1 MTTMIKRALALLP
14 LWACVGCVTA
24 EPHVAANL
32 DTLALSAPAPAPSPA
47 PAHAK
52 ASGASVQ
59 LPPEAARV
67 GEIDRRW
74 RSNGYSERVR
84 LKTDAPTPESR
95 IDLAIG
101 SADRRASSSPD
112 EAQIRAELE
121 REFPDVPM
129 KIAPPAKYRNAYGE
143 FGLAIG
149 RSGDSLRCIYVWQS
163 IDDARPSLAD
173 GDRSGDPAPA
183 SLRLK
188 LCRSDM
194 TVDQLAEAASRIEI
208 ALPERAGAGERT
220 ARSVDAPESRRQAA
234 PAPTSSSKRHSP
246 GPRSELAAGTP
257 SLPAEVPIAGPA
269 PEAQRFGAPP
279 SGSSSTYASVATSYS
294 AAPAAPATA
303 PRVGAA
309 YDLPPQ
315 AFAGPSDAPRP

>member
-32 DTLALSAPAPAPSPA
+32 DTLALSAPAPSPA
-47 PAHAK
+47 SAHAK

-59 LPPEAARV
+59 LPQEAARV

-74 RSNGYSERVR
+74 RSDGYFERVR
-84 LKTDAPTPESR
+84 LKTDAATPESR

-101 SADRRASSSPD
+101 SADGRASSPPD
-112 EAQIRAELE
+112 EAEIRAELE

-173 GDRSGDPAPA
+173 GDRPGDPAPA
-183 SLRLK
+183 SLRMK

-194 TVDQLAEAASRIEI
+194 TVDQLADAASRVEI
-208 ALPERAGAGERT
+208 ALPDRAAAAERT

-234 PAPTSSSKRHSP
+234 PTPTSPHKLRSP
-246 GPRSELAAGTP
+246 GPRSELAAGVWTAP
-257 SLPAEVPIAGPA
+257 AYLPPDGSA
-269 PEAQRFGAPP
+269 PEGQRFAAPP
-279 SGSSSTYASVATSYS
+279 SGSSTTYASVATSYS
-294 AAPAAPATA
+294 APPAAPATA